1 MRVHDLCITV
11 LAASA
16 LACTSAKDD
25 TGTADDTGSLAELEL
40 TDSTGPEIPDPSIC
54 EEDRAFCGTVVT
66 PANFTGTP
74 RSLAIALYTSIPPA
88 GPPNAILAEIAA
100 PSIGPSQRYP
110 VRIQPMLET
119 GEYYIW
125 VNLYMEG
132 GGEWMPVNEVDYTG
146 ATPAPL
152 TLDGT
157 VGEFDPITVEV
168 ASGW

>member
-1 MRVHDLCITV
+1 
-11 LAASA
+11 
-16 LACTSAKDD
+16 
-25 TGTADDTGSLAELEL
+25 
-40 TDSTGPEIPDPSIC
+40 
-54 EEDRAFCGTVVT
+54 
-66 PANFTGTP
+66 
-74 RSLAIALYTSIPPA
+74 
-88 GPPNAILAEIAA
+88 
-100 PSIGPSQRYP
+100 
-110 VRIQPMLET
+110 MLET